1 MEKIDNKRIIE
12 PLKKEEVRDI
22 LRKID
27 EEMKKKNIKFT
38 REEAVKDD
46 LYD

>member
-46 LYD
+46 LYN